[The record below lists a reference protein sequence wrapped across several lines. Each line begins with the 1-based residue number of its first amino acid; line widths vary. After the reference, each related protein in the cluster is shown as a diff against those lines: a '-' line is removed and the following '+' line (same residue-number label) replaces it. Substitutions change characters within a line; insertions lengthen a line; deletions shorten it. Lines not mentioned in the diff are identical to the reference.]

1 MTHCIFLLTFFFPR
15 TRRRAVY
22 HCVDSCLLLD
32 TSIIS
37 RDLIG
42 GLFLLKLCND
52 DPVVDCSLLALCAG
66 LAAGRPEAG

>member
-1 MTHCIFLLTFFFPR
+1 
-15 TRRRAVY
+15 VY